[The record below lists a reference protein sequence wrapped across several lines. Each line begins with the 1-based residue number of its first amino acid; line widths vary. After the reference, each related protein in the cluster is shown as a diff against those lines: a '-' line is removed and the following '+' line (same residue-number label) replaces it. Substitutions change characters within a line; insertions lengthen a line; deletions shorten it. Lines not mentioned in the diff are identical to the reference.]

1 MAARVAALLPLIA
14 LLGGLGGA
22 QASARADEPAA
33 GAIDSVGPLQIAYE
47 GRDRV
52 RGGRPEGSTIHEAYV
67 PRPVE
72 PEAAERAELDSF
84 ERREL
89 PPTAA
94 LHRPPPEAWLRELTL
109 PDIPVRWSEAT
120 IAYLRYFRDDPK
132 GQGLIRGWIKR
143 MGRYERRVRAILRE
157 VGVPEDLAFVAMAES
172 GFIPHRRSR
181 VGAAGMWQFMAG
193 TGGVY
198 GLQRSFWVDERLDVE
213 RSTYAAA
220 AYLKDLR
227 ARFGSWE
234 MALAAYN
241 GGYGLVLTSVSRYN
255 TNNFWALCEI
265 ESGLPQATTRYI
277 PKIIA
282 AAIVGRNRE
291 AFAVDRRALEALPAV
306 EWDEVMVPARTSIEA
321 VAKLL
326 DEDPALLA
334 ELNAQYV
341 RGRVPPDGELH
352 PVRVPAAKKQLL
364 QRSQGRLLSEAEA
377 LSTTVVRLG
386 ETAKSVAAR
395 VGTQESTL
403 RRLNGI
409 EDNGELARDVV
420 LVYPGRSK
428 PALASKGKAAAEGEG
443 RPLAAVPAVVVGPGE
458 RLVFFSATRST
469 TPRGL
474 AEAFA
479 VSWESIVAW
488 NDLDPQARIQPG
500 QILQV
505 IVGADFQADAER
517 VVIYEPDEVD
527 HVIRGASTHLDASL
541 ERRGLVRRG
550 YKVRSGD
557 TLEKIGT
564 RFKLSVGDLAR
575 INDVPRG
582 HKPGKGDVLVVYV
595 AKGKTKGTIRA
606 PEPAPTSTVD
616 AAAQLDDDAADSV
629 SAPAQASA
637 KPPKPAK
644 TTPSRRQ
651 PTSRPASTPATN
663 KLPGRQGWSR

>member
-1 MAARVAALLPLIA
+1 M
-14 LLGGLGGA
+14 
-22 QASARADEPAA
+22 RAEDPPP

-72 PEAAERAELDSF
+72 PEAAERADLDAF
-84 ERREL
+84 ERKEL

-94 LHRPPPEAWLRELTL
+94 LHRPPPEPWLRELTL
-109 PDIPVRWSEAT
+109 PDVPVRWSEAT
-120 IAYLRYFRDDPK
+120 VSYLRYFRDDPK
-132 GQGLIRGWIKR
+132 GQRLIRGWIKR

-172 GFIPHRRSR
+172 GFIPQRRSR

-198 GLQRSFWVDERLDVE
+198 GLQRSFWVDERLDIE

-241 GGYGLVLTSVSRYN
+241 GGYGLVLKSVSRYN

-282 AAIVGRNRE
+282 AALVGRNRE
-291 AFAVDRRALEALPAV
+291 VFAVDARAIEVLPAV
-306 EWDEVMVPARTSIEA
+306 EWAEVMVPARTSIESI
-321 VAKLL
+321 AKLL
-326 DEDPALLA
+326 DEDPALLS
-334 ELNAQYV
+334 ELNAQYI
-341 RGRVPPDGELH
+341 RGRVPPDGDVH

-364 QRSQGRLLSEAEA
+364 QRSQGRLLSEAET

-386 ETAKSVAAR
+386 ETTKSIAAR
-395 VGTQESTL
+395 VNVKESAL

-420 LVYPGRSK
+420 LVYPGRAK
-428 PALASKGKAAAEGEG
+428 PEVASKASDKGGDEG

-474 AEAFA
+474 AEAFGA
-479 VSWESIVAW
+479 SWESIVAW

-505 IVGADFQADAER
+505 IVGAEFKADSER

-527 HVIRGASTHLDASL
+527 HVIRGSAPHLDASL

-557 TLEKIGT
+557 NLTKIGK

-575 INDVPRG
+575 INDVPRS
-582 HKPGKGDVLVVYV
+582 HTPRKGDVLVVYV

-616 AAAQLDDDAADSV
+616 AAAQLEEEDG
-629 SAPAQASA
+629 APEPASA
-637 KPPKPAK
+637 KASKAAPKA
-644 TTPSRRQ
+644 TPSRRQ
-651 PTSRPASTPATN
+651 PSSRPASTSSTN
-663 KLPGRQGWSR
+663 KLPGRQGWKR